1 MKVAFFIGSLNRGG
15 TETLLL
21 DICRRHQTAPF
32 EGIVLYR
39 NEGDLSEEYRNTG
52 IPLVRIKPGRQK
64 IGYIFKLRRQLKEE
78 KIDIL
83 HTQTLLNAM
92 FGIFCVAFLKVKLV
106 ASFHGFR
113 YSWLNR
119 FFTQLVM
126 WKADASIFVS
136 NYLKEWNLKNTFL
149 SPRQRCYVVYNG
161 IDFSKLDVPYGIP
174 DFLKNSGNDSLDNVK
189 LAMVGNF
196 RNGRSQRFLC
206 RSLHRL
212 IEAGY
217 INFQFYFIGKRVE
230 AEPELFDDC
239 VNYCKE
245 HQMMDQVH
253 FVGSRGDVPAILQ
266 HIDGFVYSSDH
277 DTFGIAVV
285 EAIASG
291 RPTLVNDWVVMR
303 EIVGDKGWAEMYRTN
318 DEEDSCTKMK
328 ELIDNIESRKQKAEV
343 YKKEIR
349 EFYSIEANINHLS
362 SIYSSL
368 FITNNRWNLCHY

>member
-1 MKVAFFIGSLNRGG
+1 M
-15 TETLLL
+15 
-21 DICRRHQTAPF
+21 CRRLQSAPF

-39 NEGDLSEEYRNTG
+39 NEGELSEAFRDTG

-64 IGYIFKLRRQLKEE
+64 LGYVFKLRRQLKEE

-92 FGIFCVAFLKVKLV
+92 LGIFCVAFSRVKLV

-113 YSWLNR
+113 YSWLDR
-119 FFTQLVM
+119 LFTQLVV
-126 WKADASIFVS
+126 WNADASIFVS
-136 NYLKEWNLKNTFL
+136 NNLKEWNLSHTFL
-149 SPRQRCYVVYNG
+149 IPKRRCHVVYNG
-161 IDFSKLDVPYGIP
+161 IDFSKLDIAYGIP
-174 DFLKNSGNDSLDNVK
+174 DFLRNSGKDSLENVK

-196 RNGRSQRFLC
+196 GNVRSQRFLC

-217 INFQFYFIGKRVE
+217 DNFQFYFIGKRVE
-230 AEPELFDDC
+230 AEPELYDDC
-239 VNYCKE
+239 VNYCKK

-266 HIDGFVYSSDH
+266 HIDGFVYASDH

-285 EAIASG
+285 EAVASG
-291 RPTLVNDWVVMR
+291 RPALVNDWAVMR
-303 EIVGDKGWAEMYRTN
+303 EIVGEKGWAEMYRTN
-318 DEEDSCTKMK
+318 DEEDCCTKMK
-328 ELIDNIESRKQKAEV
+328 ELIDHIESRKQKAEIF
-343 YKKEIR
+343 KKEVR
-349 EFYSIEANINHLS
+349 EMYSIETNIDHLS

-368 FITNNRWNLCHY
+368 FGYN

>member
-1 MKVAFFIGSLNRGG
+1 M
-15 TETLLL
+15 LLL
-21 DICRRHQTAPF
+21 DICRKLQTAPF

-39 NEGDLSEEYRNTG
+39 NDGELSEEYRKTG
-52 IPLVRIKPGRQK
+52 IPLVCIKPRGLK
-64 IGYIFKLRRQLKEE
+64 LGYIFKLRRIIKEAE
-78 KIDIL
+78 IDIL

-92 FGIFCVAFLKVKLV
+92 LGIFCVIFSRVKFV

-113 YSWLNR
+113 YSWHDR

-126 WKADASIFVS
+126 WNADASIFVS
-136 NYLKEWNLKNTFL
+136 NYLKEWNLKHTFL
-149 SPRQRCYVVYNG
+149 SPRRRCHVVYNG
-161 IDFSKLDVPYGIP
+161 IVFSKLDIPYGIP
-174 DFLKNSGNDSLDNVK
+174 DFLKDTNNGSQENVK

-196 RNGRSQRFLC
+196 GNVRSQLFLC
-206 RSLHRL
+206 KSLHRL
-212 IEAGY
+212 IESGCS
-217 INFQFYFIGKRVE
+217 IFRFYFIGKRVE
-230 AEPELFDDC
+230 AEPKLFDDC
-239 VNYCKE
+239 VNYCEE

-266 HIDGFVYSSDH
+266 HIDGFVYASDH

-291 RPTLVNDWVVMR
+291 KPTLVNDWVVMQ

-318 DEEDSCTKMK
+318 DEKDCCTKMK
-328 ELIDNIESRKQKAEV
+328 ELIDNMESRKQIAEG

-349 EFYSIEANINHLS
+349 EYYSIEANIDHLS

-368 FITNNRWNLCHY
+368 FYHK

>member
-1 MKVAFFIGSLNRGG
+1 M
-15 TETLLL
+15 LLL
-21 DICRRHQTAPF
+21 DLCRRLQIAPF

-39 NEGDLSEEYRNTG
+39 NEGELSEEYRNTG
-52 IPLVRIKPGRQK
+52 IPLVRIKPGRHK

-92 FGIFCVAFLKVKLV
+92 LGIFCIAFSRVKLV

-113 YSWLNR
+113 YSWLDR
-119 FFTQLVM
+119 LFTQLVV
-126 WKADASIFVS
+126 WNADASIFVS
-136 NYLKEWNLKNTFL
+136 NYLKEWNIEHTFFCPL
-149 SPRQRCYVVYNG
+149 RRCHVVYNG
-161 IDFSKLDVPYGIP
+161 IDFSKLDIPNSIP
-174 DFLKNSGNDSLDNVK
+174 DFLRSSNNGSPEDVK

-196 RNGRSQRFLC
+196 GNVRSQRFLC
-206 RSLHRL
+206 KSMRRL

-217 INFQFYFIGKRVE
+217 VNFQFYFIGKRVE

-239 VNYCKE
+239 VNYCEE

-266 HIDGFVYSSDH
+266 HIDGFVYASDH

-285 EAIASG
+285 EAVASG

-303 EIVGDKGWAEMYRTN
+303 EIVGDNRWAEMYRTN
-318 DEEDSCTKMK
+318 DEEDCCTKMK

-368 FITNNRWNLCHY
+368 FYHK